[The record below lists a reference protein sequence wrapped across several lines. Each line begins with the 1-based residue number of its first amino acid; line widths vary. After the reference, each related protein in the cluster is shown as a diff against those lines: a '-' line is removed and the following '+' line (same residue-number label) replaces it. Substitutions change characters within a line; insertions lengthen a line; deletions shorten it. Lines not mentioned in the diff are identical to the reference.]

1 MPQIRAHGLM
11 VSDTVA
17 GNLHDSAVTRTLPKT
32 LFDKIWEAHLVA
44 TRADGRALIYM
55 DRHLLDD
62 VRAPDAFRM
71 LERQGRTIRRKDLTM
86 AVQDHSVSTA
96 PDRTTR
102 IDTAADVFVD
112 ATRAAAAKHGIRLF
126 DVSDPEQGISHVIA
140 PELGIVL
147 PGATHAC
154 ADSHAPTVG
163 ALGALALGCGTTEL
177 VHILA
182 TQTMALAKPRLMRIR
197 LDGAPAPHVSA
208 KDVVLHII
216 GQLGL
221 DAGRGFAIEFC
232 GSVIDAMPVEGR
244 FTLCNMATEMG
255 AKTVCIAPDDAVFAW
270 LKGRPFAPQEA
281 EWECALTHWRTLRTD
296 EDAKFDTEIAI
307 DCASLEPQVTWGTDP
322 GQVMSIAKAVP
333 DEQHTPPERRIAHG
347 RALDYMG
354 LTPGKPI
361 SGTKIDRVF
370 IGSCTNSRLSDLESA
385 AAVVRGRHVA
395 PGVIAV
401 IVPGSSSVKREAEA
415 LGLDHVFRSAGF
427 AWEESGCSI
436 CAGGNRDGAKPGERC
451 VSTSNRNFENRQG
464 VGVRTHLA
472 SPAMAA
478 AAAVSGKLVDVRRMM
493 EGK

>member
-1 MPQIRAHGLM
+1 MP
-11 VSDTVA
+11 T
-17 GNLHDSAVTRTLPKT
+17 T

-62 VRAPDAFRM
+62 VRAPHALRM

-96 PDRTTR
+96 PDRIAR
-102 IDTAADVFVD
+102 IDPAENVFVD
-112 ATRAAAAKHGIRLF
+112 ATREAATKHGIRLF
-126 DVSDPEQGISHVIA
+126 DIGDPDQGISHVIA

-163 ALGALALGCGTTEL
+163 ALGALAFGCGTTEL

-182 TQTMALAKPRLMRIR
+182 TQTMSIAKPKQMRIR
-197 LDGAPAPHVSA
+197 LDGTLGTHVGA

-232 GSVIDAMPVEGR
+232 GNVIDRMPVEGR

-255 AKTVCIAPDDAVFAW
+255 AKTVCIAPDQAVLEW
-270 LKGRPFAPQEA
+270 LAHRPFVPQGEQ
-281 EWECALTHWRTLRTD
+281 WERACAQWRILRSD
-296 EDAKFDTEIAI
+296 DGAKFDTDIAI
-307 DCASLEPQVTWGTDP
+307 DCNNLEPQITWGTDP
-322 GQVMSIAKAVP
+322 GQIMSIAATVP
-333 DEQHTPPERRIAHG
+333 DQQHTPPERRTAHG
-347 RALDYMG
+347 RALIYMG
-354 LTPGKPI
+354 LTPGSPI

-385 AAVVRGRHVA
+385 AAVVRGRHIA
-395 PGVIAV
+395 SGVTAV
-401 IVPGSSSVKREAEA
+401 IVPGSTGVKREAEA
-415 LGLDHVFRSAGF
+415 LGLDKVFLSAGF

-478 AAAVSGKLVDVRRMM
+478 AAAIAGKLVDVRQMM
-493 EGK
+493 EGR